1 MYCVFFS
8 GQGHHAPPPSGMKV
22 LVSLWWDD
30 KSIIEEPETFVAFL
44 LIEVPE
50 MGV

>member
-1 MYCVFFS
+1 
-8 GQGHHAPPPSGMKV
+8 MKV
-22 LVSLWWDD
+22 LVSLWGDD